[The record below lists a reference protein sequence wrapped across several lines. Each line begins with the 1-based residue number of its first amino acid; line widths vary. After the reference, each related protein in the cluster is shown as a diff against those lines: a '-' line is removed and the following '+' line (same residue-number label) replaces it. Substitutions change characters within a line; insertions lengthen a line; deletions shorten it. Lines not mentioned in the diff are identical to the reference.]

1 MTVSPLQ
8 GVTHACFGLSY
19 LCAFLLELARLV
31 WPRAGLRAAA
41 LTFGVA
47 GLLAH
52 TVFLARVLA
61 ASGTDAAPLTY
72 FRGRLGR
79 LAGAA

>member
-8 GVTHACFGLSY
+8 GITHACFGLSY
-19 LCAFLLELARLV
+19 LCAFLLELARLIR
-31 WPRAGLRAAA
+31 PQTGLRVAA

-52 TVFLARVLA
+52 TAFLAFHQ
-61 ASGTDAAPLTY
+61 P
-72 FRGRLGR
+72 RGRSSELSSGH
-79 LAGAA
+79 